1 MLYKHGCTNISLRT
15 CLHAF
20 SFLTVYPEVELL
32 DIMVISVLNFLRNL
46 HTVFTV
52 AAPFYIPTNSAQGFQ
67 VLCVIIFG
75 SSRPN
80 GWYRIVVLICVSL
93 MVSDV
98 EYCFMCLLAI
108 CISYLDK
115 CLFKSF
121 AHLNFI
127 V

>member
-1 MLYKHGCTNISLRT
+1 M
-15 CLHAF
+15 
-20 SFLTVYPEVELL
+20 
-32 DIMVISVLNFLRNL
+32 D
-46 HTVFTV
+46 
-52 AAPFYIPTNSAQGFQ
+52 APFYIPTNSAQGFQ
-67 VLCVIIFG
+67 VLYVIIIFG

-80 GWYRIVVLICVSL
+80 GWYRIVVLICISL